1 MSSASVQTEIFLSKS
16 FSSVNPGISAVAFLF
31 DSASLQNSG
40 TPWGAKPA
48 NATIAPLH
56 DRMPVIVK
64 DEHCERWLYDNDPR
78 SEIFTWA
85 LEHPSEDP
93 LKIYPVSPMI
103 NNARVGDP
111 LCVQPYRIS

>member
-1 MSSASVQTEIFLSKS
+1 MHGQRQSFHIMFKS
-16 FSSVNPGISAVAFLF
+16 GQPFCFAGL
-31 DSASLQNSG
+31 
-40 TPWGAKPA
+40 W
-48 NATIAPLH
+48 
-56 DRMPVIVK
+56 
-64 DEHCERWLYDNDPR
+64 ERWLYDNDPR

-103 NNARVGDP
+103 NNAKVDDP

>member
-1 MSSASVQTEIFLSKS
+1 MPDENTSFPKHLAPPTLSQAAS
-16 FSSVNPGISAVAFLF
+16 P
-31 DSASLQNSG
+31 
-40 TPWGAKPA
+40 
-48 NATIAPLH
+48 
-56 DRMPVIVK
+56 
-64 DEHCERWLYDNDPR
+64 HCERWLYDNDPR

-103 NNARVGDP
+103 NNAKVDDP